1 MSAEQKDFGL
11 IYKLIWFILRPWAA
25 RVRALNVDLNALR
38 QSQKDGQILLVGHVV
53 SFINFM
59 VVNEYLQ
66 RNGLRP
72 IRNTH
77 GFSPFW
83 VLPFKEAWACYREG
97 LTKSFEERR
106 NLELARAIEAVD
118 RGEDAFIFMKRGGRF
133 AWTKKVY
140 YYHGT
145 FGRISRNLEK
155 REHHT
160 TLVPTSV
167 FLTRRRKRGTR
178 RNFYEIFFGTYD
190 IPGRLRK
197 LLQLLINVKKGGM
210 IFSKSLDLNAEFE
223 KYRDLTEDQI
233 DKRLGRLLLLH
244 LNNEDAAYRGPTK
257 RSVER
262 KVRKILKERRLNN
275 ELGGVAK
282 RTGRSLESVR
292 KEAEKNLRHIASDTS
307 ERTINLLRIF
317 FGYVWARTIE
327 GIDVSKEDLNRVREM
342 TKAGPVIFLPCH
354 RSHVD
359 YLVFA
364 YLFEKEGLN
373 YPRFAAGENLSKW
386 PLGPLLRRAGAFFI
400 RRSFKGEVIFPLVF
414 EAYLRHILRERH
426 VLVFFMEGGRSR
438 TGKLLHPK
446 VGMLSMVIDAWRQG
460 IVEDLPLVPVTID
473 YGKVFEGQSYLR
485 ERSGKEKEQE
495 SLTSVIRSRKIL
507 KRKHGYIR
515 LRFDEPIYLNQ
526 RIADEGLTKGD
537 LGFKTKIPFVHRLGS
552 DVLNRV
558 NNRVTLTA
566 GNIIA
571 GILLG
576 NHRRGMTLSD
586 LKTLFGVSVRYLKN
600 RGVDLAFPEPKLE
613 LALMNALETFKTWET
628 VVTVE
633 VSKRTVINI
642 PQDKRV
648 EMEYYKNNGLH
659 FILELA
665 LFSTAYA
672 CLAPEERTF
681 EKILTFSREV
691 FQTLDEEFIIQG
703 DYPAE
708 ADMEKA
714 LKALI
719 VMGGVRREGELIVDG
734 ERRYGRDLVAING
747 HMLLNF
753 FESYFVCAEVLL
765 ELSESEP
772 IDRKVLLKQCMNQGK
787 LFFAVGQIRL
797 PESINHVT
805 FSNALK
811 YFNSLSL
818 IRFQNATSGKGQV
831 VVIQKDKVAQL
842 MAVRDRLSRWMDM
855 LE

>member
-1 MSAEQKDFGL
+1 MSRESKDFGL
-11 IYKLIWFILRPWAA
+11 VYKIFRFVLRPLMG
-25 RVRALNVDLNALR
+25 RVRALNVDLEALR
-38 QSQKDGQILLVGHVV
+38 QGQKEDQILLVGHVV
-53 SFINFM
+53 SFINFL
-59 VVNEYLQ
+59 VVNDYLQ

-72 IRNTH
+72 VRYTH

-83 VLPFKEAWACYREG
+83 VLPFKEAWALSRDS

-106 NLELARAIEAVD
+106 TMELNRAIEAVD

-133 AWTKKVY
+133 AWSKKVY

-145 FGRISRNLEK
+145 FGKLSRTLES
-155 REHHT
+155 RENRT
-160 TLVPTSV
+160 ILVPTSV

-190 IPGRLRK
+190 IPGRIRK
-197 LLQLLINVKKGGM
+197 LLQLLFNNRKGGM
-210 IFSKSLDLNAEFE
+210 IFSKALDLNAEYA
-223 KYRDLTEDQI
+223 KYHDLSQDQI

-262 KVRKILKERRLNN
+262 KVRKILKERRLNS
-275 ELGGVAK
+275 ELEAVAQ
-282 RTGRSLESVR
+282 RSGRSLESVR
-292 KEAEKNLRHIASDTS
+292 KDAEKNLRHIASDTS

-317 FGYVWARTIE
+317 FGYVWTRTIE

-485 ERSGKEKEQE
+485 ETSGKEKEQE

-515 LRFDEPIYLNQ
+515 LRFDDPIYLNQ
-526 RIADEGLTKGD
+526 RIADEGLKKED
-537 LGFKTKIPFVHRLGS
+537 LGFKTKVPFVHRLGS

-665 LFSTAYA
+665 LFSTAYS
-672 CLAPEERTF
+672 CLPAEERSF
-681 EKILTFSREV
+681 DQILEFAREV
-691 FQTLDEEFIIQG
+691 FQTLKEEFIIQS
-703 DYPAE
+703 DYPSEE
-708 ADMEKA
+708 AMHMA

-719 VMGGVRREGELIVDG
+719 VMGGVRRDGDLIVDG
-734 ERRYGRDLVAING
+734 DRRYGRDLVAING

-765 ELSESEP
+765 ELIESDP
-772 IDRKVLLKQCMNQGK
+772 VDRKLLLKQCMGHGK
-787 LFFAVGQIRL
+787 LLFAVGTIRL
-797 PESINHVT
+797 PESMNHVT

-818 IRFQNATSGKGQV
+818 VKFQNAPSGKGQI
-831 VVIQKDKVAQL
+831 VVINKTKVAEL
-842 MAVRDRLSRWMDM
+842 MAVRDRLYRWMDM